1 MSGSLAFPLSLLLF
15 FLSSLKCSSDLSE
28 PCPLDQSCVLF
39 VFENANELRNY
50 QIHAD
55 PQKKSLLDYDAIQT
69 RLAVPPPRP
78 SSGRLPTEDYP
89 PVLPTSEMT
98 WHLTATTNIPVD
110 DFETI
115 ENFLKDKFNRSRM
128 EDAGIRQYIN
138 YDMKR
143 TELASLNKK
152 LILIFDEKTVLSVG
166 HSEEE
171 KSILLKFWSY
181 TQDLLDG
188 CSPTDV
194 HDQCP
199 STECDKL
206 IITPNEVTCAQKG
219 LKLWVVSDGRS
230 TSITQIK
237 CTSKQWKYSLT
248 DGTVA
253 QLNVSNFV
261 RCSAK
266 DPSRAEPQTEEGPVH
281 WLWRRRT
288 LHSAHGVFVY
298 LQRRKSGEKICP
310 ERSTT
315 EGESTVLGVTID
327 PTKAETKSW
336 RWSDAPSVPS
346 NKDNHAAKA
355 TTLSDKGTLSPPD
368 PAAQADQGPKKDT
381 TFINV
386 TESATIA
393 TQSGT
398 EK

>member
-1 MSGSLAFPLSLLLF
+1 
-15 FLSSLKCSSDLSE
+15 
-28 PCPLDQSCVLF
+28 
-39 VFENANELRNY
+39 
-50 QIHAD
+50 
-55 PQKKSLLDYDAIQT
+55 
-69 RLAVPPPRP
+69 
-78 SSGRLPTEDYP
+78 
-89 PVLPTSEMT
+89 
-98 WHLTATTNIPVD
+98 
-110 DFETI
+110 
-115 ENFLKDKFNRSRM
+115 
-128 EDAGIRQYIN
+128 
-138 YDMKR
+138 MKR

-237 CTSKQWKYSLT
+237 CTISF
-248 DGTVA
+248 VA
-253 QLNVSNFV
+253 RQRILL
-261 RCSAK
+261 
-266 DPSRAEPQTEEGPVH
+266 EPNRKPKKGLYIGCGVAA
-281 WLWRRRT
+281 LFI
-288 LHSAHGVFVY
+288 LLMLAGGVFVY

-398 EK
+398 EKSKKK